1 MKKRVL
7 SCVLALGIVL
17 CQFCALNFWS
27 AAAGGTFQVTVN
39 AAEGGKV
46 STGGTSWSSS
56 VSVWVANGETLG
68 NRVQYKADEG
78 YKLNHVIAPTA
89 IKKVV
94 ASDINT
100 AVIDDAGNLYTAGD
114 HSLGQ
119 LGRKLNKYQT
129 QDSVLTKV
137 STSAKIT
144 DVALGLEHIV
154 ILDENGEVWT
164 AGSNQYGAL
173 GTTENRGSSYLGV
186 DTFKKVTVGSGSVKI
201 KAVAAG
207 KYHTILIDENGGVW
221 MAGQNSDGQFGSEPL
236 ASINSEFKKVD
247 GLNSVK
253 IIGAAGGD
261 IHTILLDENGSV
273 WTAGSNVYEQLGRE
287 TADNKSSTFEKVT
300 SGISGVKITAIA
312 AGSSH
317 SVLLDESGNVWTAGN
332 NLYKSLGR
340 ETSSTTDGVF
350 QKADLQG
357 ATAGF
362 IAAGGGSTIV
372 IDTNG
377 NARTCGLNGHG
388 QLGRSTE
395 DSSNS
400 RLLAVTNGIG
410 STKMAAAAA
419 GAYHSVLLDDNGGI
433 WTCGLNQC
441 GQLCR
446 DEGLRKSVTFA
457 AVTNGLVQNITFD
470 QMQNTA
476 IAANR
481 AFTITAAKREKVQ
494 LQYELN
500 GGEWVSGFTSK
511 DFYYKDEG
519 LVLPTAS
526 NIQKPGYTF
535 VGWETT
541 SLTEEPIK
549 CSAKWLANTYLVTLN
564 PNGGKVTPET
574 VTVTYGKELDPMPIP
589 TMEGY
594 VFDGW
599 YDQPEGGRCYSNGKG
614 QSATPYDKTENC
626 TLYAQWRVV
635 GCTLTFDPNGGTLT
649 GSATSDER
657 VNGRPGRPADPVR
670 EGHEFKGWYKDAAC
684 TQKWNFG
691 DLILGDM
698 TLYAGWEVCSYTLT
712 IKPENGEQDIT
723 MEVNFGTPITAP
735 SLKKPGYTFAGWN
748 PEFPEKMPARN
759 LTITAQWSLCSHS
772 GSTAKPTC
780 TEPAICTVCG
790 GTIAKLGH
798 DFSVPQHNED
808 EHWQKCSRCS
818 EIANKNAHDW
828 DNGTTTTPATCTTAG
843 EKVFACTKCSA
854 TKKETIQA
862 NGHDIVLHRGQAP
875 TCAKPGW
882 EDYETCRNCGYTT
895 YKELP
900 ATGNHPYE
908 WQSEN
913 GQYWQKC
920 KVCSSETAKK
930 NIPVLT
936 ITGAGKV
943 CRTQNYTFGF
953 TLPEGCKL
961 VAAGYEFK
969 NVGSELEA
977 LLKNGEYTAE
987 LGAAGYPA
995 EENAFKVTVTA
1006 ETEDG
1011 FVFKTEKAV
1020 AVLENHEG
1028 GTANCHTK
1036 AVCEVCGESY
1046 GEFNAANHTNL
1057 KHIPAKAAT
1066 QEAEGNTEY
1075 WYCGDCGKYY
1085 SDAAATKEI
1094 TAAATVTEKLPAAQ
1108 KSPKTGDYSNPLPCL
1123 ALLFVSGGVLAGA
1136 RKRKGSINK

>member
-7 SCVLALGIVL
+7 SCVLTLSIVL
-17 CQFCALNFWS
+17 CQFCAFPFWS
-27 AAAGGTFQVTVN
+27 AAADGTFLVTVK
-39 AAEGGKV
+39 ADEGGKV

-56 VSVWVANGETLG
+56 VEVRVANGETLG

-78 YKLNHVIAPTA
+78 YKLNNVIAPTA

-94 ASDINT
+94 TSATNT
-100 AVIDDAGNLYTAGD
+100 AAIDDAGNLYTAGD
-114 HSLGQ
+114 NSRGQ
-119 LGRKLNKYQT
+119 LGRKLVNYPS

-137 STSAKIT
+137 PTSAKII
-144 DVALGLEHIV
+144 DVALGTNHIV
-154 ILDENGEVWT
+154 VLDENGEVWT
-164 AGSNQYGAL
+164 AGCNQYGAL
-173 GTTENRGSSYLGV
+173 GIDENAGKYWYGTQIETLR
-186 DTFKKVTVGSGSVKI
+186 KVTVGSGNVKI
-201 KAVAAG
+201 RAVAAG
-207 KYHTILIDENGGVW
+207 VY
-221 MAGQNSDGQFGSEPL
+221 
-236 ASINSEFKKVD
+236 
-247 GLNSVK
+247 
-253 IIGAAGGD
+253 
-261 IHTILLDENGSV
+261 HTILLDENGGVWFAGQNTDGQLGSEPLDSINSEFKKAPGLDSVKIVSAAGGTKHTILLDDTGNV

-287 TADNKSSTFEKVT
+287 TADNKSSAFEKVT

-312 AGSSH
+312 AGNYH
-317 SVLLDESGNVWTAGN
+317 NVLLDENGNVWTVGS
-332 NLYKSLGR
+332 NLNGELGR
-340 ETSSTTDGVF
+340 ETEESVF

-357 ATAGF
+357 AAAAKF
-362 IAAGGGSTIV
+362 IAVSGATTIV

-395 DSSNS
+395 DSSDS
-400 RLLAVTNGIG
+400 KLLTVTSGIG

-419 GAYHSVLLDDNGGI
+419 GAYHSVLLDENGGI
-433 WTCGLNQC
+433 WTCGSNQC
-441 GQLCR
+441 WQLCR
-446 DEGLRKSVTFA
+446 DKDLRKSVTFA
-457 AVTNGLVQNITFD
+457 AVTDGLIQHITFE

-481 AFTITAAKREKVQ
+481 VFTITAAKREKVQ

-500 GGEWVSGFTSK
+500 GGEWVSGFTPK

-541 SLTEEPIK
+541 SLTEESVK

-564 PNGGKVTPET
+564 PNGGQVTPET
-574 VTVTYGKELDPMPIP
+574 VTVTYGEDFDPMPIP

-594 VFDGW
+594 VFGGW
-599 YDQPEGGRCYSNGKG
+599 YDQPVGGRCYSNNKG
-614 QSATPYDKTENC
+614 QSAAPYDKTENC
-626 TLYAQWRVV
+626 TLYAQWMVV

-649 GSATSDER
+649 GPATSNER

-670 EGHEFKGWYKDAAC
+670 EGYKFNDWYKDAAC
-684 TQKWNFG
+684 TEKWHFN

-698 TLYAGWEVCSYTLT
+698 TLYAGWEICSYTLT
-712 IKPENGEQDIT
+712 IKPENGEQDIA
-723 MEVNFGTPITAP
+723 MEVNFNTPITAP
-735 SLKKPGYTFAGWN
+735 SLKKPGYTFAGWS
-748 PEFPEKMPARN
+748 PEFPEKMPAHN
-759 LTITAQWSLCSHS
+759 LTVTAQWSLCSHS

-780 TEPAICTVCG
+780 TEPAICTKCG

-808 EHWQKCSRCS
+808 HHWQKCSRCS

-828 DNGTTTTPATCTTAG
+828 NNGTTTTPATCTTAG

-854 TKKETIQA
+854 TKKEIIQA
-862 NGHDIVLHRGQAP
+862 NGHDIILHNGQAP
-875 TCAKPGW
+875 TCAKAGW
-882 EDYETCRNCGYTT
+882 VDYETCRNCSYTT

-936 ITGAGKV
+936 ITGANKV

-953 TLPEGCKL
+953 ALPKGCKL
-961 VAAGYEFK
+961 VAAGYKFE

-977 LLKNGEYTAE
+977 LLENGEYSAE
-987 LGAAGYPA
+987 LSAADYPA
-995 EENAFKVTVTA
+995 EETAFQVTVTV

-1020 AVLENHEG
+1020 TVLENHEG
-1028 GTANCHTK
+1028 GAANCHTK

-1046 GEFNAANHTNL
+1046 GEFNENNHTNL
-1057 KHIPAKAAT
+1057 KHVPAKAAT
-1066 QEAEGNTEY
+1066 QTAEGNIEY
-1075 WYCGDCGKYY
+1075 WYCSDCGRYFGN
-1085 SDAAATKEI
+1085 AAATKEI
-1094 TAAATVTEKLPAAQ
+1094 TAANTVTEKLPEAQ
-1108 KSPKTGDYSNPLPCL
+1108 KSPKTGESGSLWLWL
-1123 ALLFVSGGVLAGA
+1123 ALLFVSGGALAGA
-1136 RKRKGSINK
+1136 RKRKGSINQ